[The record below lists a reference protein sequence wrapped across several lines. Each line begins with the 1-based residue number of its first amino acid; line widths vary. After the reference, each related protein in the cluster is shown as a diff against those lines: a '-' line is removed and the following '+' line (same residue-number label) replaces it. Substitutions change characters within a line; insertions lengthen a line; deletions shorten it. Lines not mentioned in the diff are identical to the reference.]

1 MDKVLQMASPVDT
14 LIGIPLLRY
23 LIAYRPHH
31 YRGVV
36 AMVEHEVGNVLV
48 SPLLEEARIAVL
60 ALRIY
65 PHIERLRHDHHT
77 HRVAYLHLHG
87 RRHVVG
93 STDGIT
99 SHILQYAYL
108 ADESRLVDGS
118 AQRSEV
124 VVQTNA
130 LNLSAHA
137 IELEAPFLRDADG
150 TQSDV
155 DGLLV
160 EYFALVPQ

>member
-1 MDKVLQMASPVDT
+1 M
-14 LIGIPLLRY
+14 
-23 LIAYRPHH
+23 
-31 YRGVV
+31 
-36 AMVEHEVGNVLV
+36 
-48 SPLLEEARIAVL
+48 
-60 ALRIY
+60 
-65 PHIERLRHDHHT
+65 
-77 HRVAYLHLHG
+77 
-87 RRHVVG
+87 G
-93 STDGIT
+93 STDGVT

-118 AQRSEV
+118 TQRSEV

-130 LNLSAHA
+130 LNLSAHT